1 MKIYTKTGDGG
12 ETGLFGGGRVPK
24 SHARIEAFGVL
35 DELGAF
41 VGHARAAVEVELVR
55 DRLKAVQHDL
65 FGLGANLA
73 TPEPAEG
80 RKRPEIPSLPLHRVG
95 EMEAWIDEVIGE
107 VPPLEHFVLSGGS
120 TGAVAL
126 DLARTVCRRAER
138 AAVTLSLE
146 ADVDPGVIQYLN
158 RLSDTLFA
166 FARLENHREG
176 TGDVIWI
183 KDGAPQS

>member
-55 DRLKAVQHDL
+55 DRLEAVQHDL

-73 TPEPAEG
+73 TPEPTEG

-107 VPPLEHFVLSGGS
+107 VPPLENFVLSGGS
-120 TGAVAL
+120 PGAVAL

>member
-1 MKIYTKTGDGG
+1 MKIYSKTGDGG

-24 SHARIEAFGVL
+24 SHVRIDACGVL

-41 VGHARAAVEVELVR
+41 LGYARSAVEVELVR
-55 DRLKAVQHDL
+55 DRLETVQHDL
-65 FGLGANLA
+65 FGLGATMA
-73 TPEPAEG
+73 TPMPAEG
-80 RKRPEIPSLPLHRVG
+80 RKRPETPPLPLHRVG
-95 EMEAWIDEVIGE
+95 EMETWIDEVVRE
-107 VPPLEHFVLSGGS
+107 VPPLENFVLSGGS
-120 TGAVAL
+120 PGAVAV

-166 FARLENHREG
+166 FARLENHRAG
-176 TGDVIWI
+176 TGDVIWDQ
-183 KDGAPQS
+183 DGGR

>member
-55 DRLKAVQHDL
+55 DRLEAVQHDL

-107 VPPLEHFVLSGGS
+107 VPPLENFVLSGGS
-120 TGAVAL
+120 PGAVAL

>member
-55 DRLKAVQHDL
+55 DRLEAVQHDL

-107 VPPLEHFVLSGGS
+107 VPPLENFVLSGGS
-120 TGAVAL
+120 PGAVAL

-176 TGDVIWI
+176 TGDVIWN

>member
-1 MKIYTKTGDGG
+1 MKIYTRTGDGG

-55 DRLKAVQHDL
+55 DRLEAVQHDL

-107 VPPLEHFVLSGGS
+107 VPPLENFVLSGGS
-120 TGAVAL
+120 PGAVAL

>member
-24 SHARIEAFGVL
+24 SHARSEAFGVL

-55 DRLKAVQHDL
+55 DRLEAVQHDL

-73 TPEPAEG
+73 TPEPTEG

-107 VPPLEHFVLSGGS
+107 VPPLENFVLSGGS
-120 TGAVAL
+120 PGAVAL